1 MSKKMLNLTKNLK
14 PMLLTTSK
22 NILTFLCQSVLKTS
36 VSVSALYHAGN
47 HSITL
52 IMVIYLSVVQV
63 TTLPMN
69 RKKLPILNVN
79 YAMSKMLWMSK
90 KSYQHSGQKL
100 TTAIYIEVVSKMEY
114 AASKGCT
121 VSVSGMLKFLGVSR
135 SGLRSFIN
143 HKPSK
148 SEIRKNNVKDNIL
161 NYYNICV

>member
-90 KSYQHSGQKL
+90 KKL
-100 TTAIYIEVVSKMEY
+100 SAFWAKTDNGYLY
-114 AASKGCT
+114 R
-121 VSVSGMLKFLGVSR
+121 SR
-135 SGLRSFIN
+135 FQDG
-143 HKPSK
+143 
-148 SEIRKNNVKDNIL
+148 
-161 NYYNICV
+161 ICCF